1 MTKGPVPRQF
11 SKFNTQDLKIPSDF
25 KKIVYPGVMTTASA
39 SGVDLPALAA
49 QLDQDILDAE
59 RRLAELRALR
69 QHTEQLLKYA
79 FAVRS
84 AVVHGQPSTG
94 KSTKA
99 SLTDQVVQVF
109 LDDPDAVLDADEV
122 IARLRENG
130 LQVGAGSVRNAL
142 YYAAGNYA
150 AAGSH
155 GLIKKGRGRF
165 ALRDSSTPV
174 TTGVEVGEEPDSSS
188 QEMGGLP

>member
-1 MTKGPVPRQF
+1 
-11 SKFNTQDLKIPSDF
+11 
-25 KKIVYPGVMTTASA
+25 MTTASA
-39 SGVDLPALAA
+39 SGVDLPELAA

-94 KSTKA
+94 KSAKA
-99 SLTDQVVQVF
+99 SVTDQVVQVF
-109 LDDPDAVLDADEV
+109 LDDPGAVLEADEV
-122 IARLRENG
+122 ISRLRAKG
-130 LQVGAGSVRNAL
+130 LNAEAGSVRNAL
-142 YYAAGNYA
+142 YYAVN
-150 AAGSH
+150 SER
-155 GLIKKGRGRF
+155 LTKEGRGRF

-174 TTGVEVGEEPDSSS
+174 VTGVEGGEEPVGPSREIGD
-188 QEMGGLP
+188 LP